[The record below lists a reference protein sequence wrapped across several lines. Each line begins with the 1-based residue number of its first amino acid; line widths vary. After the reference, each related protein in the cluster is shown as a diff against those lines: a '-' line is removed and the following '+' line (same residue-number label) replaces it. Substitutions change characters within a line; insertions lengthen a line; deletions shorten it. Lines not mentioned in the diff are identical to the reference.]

1 MVDQANV
8 LRQLVRQHAR
18 GGRDAPRARPRL
30 ITVSGGK
37 GGVGTT
43 TVAVNLAVALA
54 QQGRRALLVDA
65 DPDRGDASVLCRIE
79 ERYTVDDILLA
90 RRAVDEAIQP
100 GPGGI
105 HVLPGARPREDRDA
119 SGNLVRRRLF
129 EPLYDMGD
137 RFEFVVID
145 AGNGSNRVVK
155 QAWQAADLVLLV
167 ATPELPSVM
176 DAYASIK
183 LLAGEVTAPIH
194 TLVNMAVSPAVAYDV
209 HGRLARACW
218 RFLGMTIA
226 SAGHL
231 ATDREVVLA
240 GNAGEPVALAV
251 ASQVA
256 GEFRQLARTVATS
269 AGGELR
275 SPSVAGQLVA
285 TA

>member
-1 MVDQANV
+1 M
-8 LRQLVRQHAR
+8 
-18 GGRDAPRARPRL
+18 
-30 ITVSGGK
+30 
-37 GGVGTT
+37 
-43 TVAVNLAVALA
+43 
-54 QQGRRALLVDA
+54 
-65 DPDRGDASVLCRIE
+65 
-79 ERYTVDDILLA
+79 
-90 RRAVDEAIQP
+90 
-100 GPGGI
+100 
-105 HVLPGARPREDRDA
+105 
-119 SGNLVRRRLF
+119 
-129 EPLYDMGD
+129 
-137 RFEFVVID
+137 
-145 AGNGSNRVVK
+145 
-155 QAWQAADLVLLV
+155 
-167 ATPELPSVM
+167 
-176 DAYASIK
+176 
-183 LLAGEVTAPIH
+183 TAPIQ
-194 TLVNMAVSPAVAYDV
+194 TLVNMAASPAVAYDV